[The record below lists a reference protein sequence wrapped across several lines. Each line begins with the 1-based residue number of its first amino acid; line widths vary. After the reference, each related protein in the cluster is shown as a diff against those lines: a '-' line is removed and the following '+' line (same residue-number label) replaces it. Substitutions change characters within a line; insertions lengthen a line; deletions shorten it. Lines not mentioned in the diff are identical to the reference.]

1 MQQHYE
7 EQWRQYNYKDKEL
20 IVKGLEKLN
29 QFLDTIMRKESDL
42 R

>member
-7 EQWRQYNYKDKEL
+7 EQWRQYNYKDKEI

-29 QFLDTIMRKESDL
+29 QFLDAIMRKDNM